1 MSEKDVKRKRS
12 KGANAERELVV
23 KLWKLGFAV
32 LRGPASG
39 SKIKKGVYPD
49 IVAIKNRHIFVFEV
63 KRRSRLGHVY
73 ISKDQLEKIKEF
85 ARRAGGEALVAVKIS
100 ELRTWRAIP
109 LIHIKEVSSSKAR
122 IDKEII
128 EQADDLLVYLNN
140 RISTTLDEYIH
151 KSIHKEN

>member
-1 MSEKDVKRKRS
+1 MGEKDINRKKS

-39 SKIKKGVYPD
+39 SKIKKGIYPD

-63 KRRSRLGHVY
+63 KKRTKLSHVY
-73 ISKDQLEKIKEF
+73 ISKDQIEKIKEF
-85 ARRAGGEALVAVKIS
+85 ARRAGGEPLVAVKIS
-100 ELRTWRAIP
+100 ELQAWRAIP
-109 LIHIKEVSSSKAR
+109 LTHIREVSPSKVR

-140 RISTTLDEYIH
+140 KINTTLDSYIR
-151 KSIHKEN
+151 K